1 MDTNCFFPK
10 GFRNAMQ
17 KAGKRG
23 GVNPRIRVGLRAKR
37 FVW

>member
-17 KAGKRG
+17 KAVTR
-23 GVNPRIRVGLRAKR
+23 RVGLETAS
-37 FVW
+37 

>member
-23 GVNPRIRVGLRAKR
+23 GVPPSLTNICQG
-37 FVW
+37 